1 MPDNCRRE
9 NSQVAQRAEELD
21 TSWYSLGMSID
32 PLPNRNSP
40 PMRTMQ
46 SKIGASEI
54 LPMGV
59 DILNM
64 RESLCHIH
72 LNARTAAGNII

>member
-1 MPDNCRRE
+1 
-9 NSQVAQRAEELD
+9 
-21 TSWYSLGMSID
+21 MSID

-59 DILNM
+59 DILNI